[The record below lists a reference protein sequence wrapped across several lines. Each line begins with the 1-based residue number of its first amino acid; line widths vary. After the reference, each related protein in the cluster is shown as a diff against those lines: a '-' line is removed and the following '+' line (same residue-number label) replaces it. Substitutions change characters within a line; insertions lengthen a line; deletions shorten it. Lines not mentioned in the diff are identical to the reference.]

1 MLHQH
6 GGALQGLKINKSFM
20 DLYDNA
26 PGLVSVLL
34 IYLYFMTYE
43 SRWIVICFIKYR
55 HILTMFC
62 TTCCLLFH
70 QFYRHIYSDLEHMT
84 EFFLNNSTWLID
96 CNFIICLLYAK
107 SIDIYRISLTVF
119 YYCIVHFYIVL
130 CSIAFCQLV
139 RINGLILLLF
149 FTCLRWVKLTS

>member
-55 HILTMFC
+55 HIPTMFC

-96 CNFIICLLYAK
+96 CNFIICLLY
-107 SIDIYRISLTVF
+107 DEVY
-119 YYCIVHFYIVL
+119 
-130 CSIAFCQLV
+130 
-139 RINGLILLLF
+139 
-149 FTCLRWVKLTS
+149 